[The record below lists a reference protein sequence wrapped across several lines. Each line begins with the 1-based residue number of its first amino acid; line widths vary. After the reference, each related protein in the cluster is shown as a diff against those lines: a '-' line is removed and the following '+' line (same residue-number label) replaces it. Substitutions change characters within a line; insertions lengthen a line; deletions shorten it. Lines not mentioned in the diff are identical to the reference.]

1 MKIIKYL
8 LEFIIVIFLF
18 IFFKLIGRKL
28 SSDLGCK
35 IAKNLG
41 FKFKSK
47 ERTIANIKRA
57 FPTLDTLNEQK
68 YLEEM
73 WCNIGRT
80 FSEYVYLKNF
90 REDSGHIILEGM
102 EILDQIKSTKKPTV
116 FISGHFAN
124 FELMAMELDRNN
136 LNIAAIYRPLNNI
149 FLNPLMEFWRKK
161 YICNFQ
167 IPKKIPGKEGNG
179 TKALLK
185 AVHNKNPLME
195 FWRKKYICNFQ
206 IPKKIPG
213 KEGNGTKAL
222 LKAVHNKSNI
232 AVMVDQAI
240 TQGTKINFF
249 NEPAFTTSIP
259 SQLALKYN
267 YQIIPISIERLDKY
281 YFKMK
286 ILNPI
291 LIDLNNDNEQTIGLK
306 INQEIEKII
315 IANPGQWIWTHN
327 RWKV

>member
-47 ERTIANIKRA
+47 ERTIANIRRA
-57 FPTLDTLNEQK
+57 FPTLDTLNKQK

-185 AVHNKNPLME
+185 AVHNKN
-195 FWRKKYICNFQ
+195 
-206 IPKKIPG
+206 
-213 KEGNGTKAL
+213 
-222 LKAVHNKSNI
+222 NI

-267 YQIIPISIERLDKY
+267 YQIVPISIKRLDKY

-291 LIDLNNDNEQTIGLK
+291 FIDPNNDNEQTIGLK
-306 INQEIEKII
+306 INQEMEKII
-315 IANPGQWIWTHN
+315 LANPGQWIWTHN

>member
-90 REDSGHIILEGM
+90 REDPGHIILEGM

-185 AVHNKNPLME
+185 AVHNKN
-195 FWRKKYICNFQ
+195 
-206 IPKKIPG
+206 
-213 KEGNGTKAL
+213 
-222 LKAVHNKSNI
+222 NI

>member
-1 MKIIKYL
+1 MKIIKYF

-18 IFFKLIGRKL
+18 IFFKIIGRKL

-47 ERTIANIKRA
+47 ERTIANIRRA
-57 FPTLDTLNEQK
+57 FPTLDTLNKQK

-185 AVHNKNPLME
+185 AVHNKN
-195 FWRKKYICNFQ
+195 
-206 IPKKIPG
+206 
-213 KEGNGTKAL
+213 
-222 LKAVHNKSNI
+222 NI

-267 YQIIPISIERLDKY
+267 YQIVPISIKRLDKY

-291 LIDLNNDNEQTIGLK
+291 PIDPNNDNEQTIGVK
-306 INQEIEKII
+306 INQEMEKII
-315 IANPGQWIWTHN
+315 LANPGQWIWTHN

>member
-47 ERTIANIKRA
+47 ERTIANIRRA
-57 FPTLDTLNEQK
+57 FPTLDALNEQK

-90 REDSGHIILEGM
+90 RENSGHIILEGM
-102 EILDQIKSTKKPTV
+102 GILDQIKSTKKPTV

-185 AVHNKNPLME
+185 AVHNKN
-195 FWRKKYICNFQ
+195 
-206 IPKKIPG
+206 
-213 KEGNGTKAL
+213 
-222 LKAVHNKSNI
+222 NI

-267 YQIIPISIERLDKY
+267 YQIVPISIKRLDKY

-291 LIDLNNDNEQTIGLK
+291 LIDPNNDNEQTIGVK
-306 INQEIEKII
+306 INQEMEKII

-327 RWKV
+327 RWKI

>member
-185 AVHNKNPLME
+185 AVHNKN
-195 FWRKKYICNFQ
+195 
-206 IPKKIPG
+206 
-213 KEGNGTKAL
+213 
-222 LKAVHNKSNI
+222 NI

-267 YQIIPISIERLDKY
+267 YQIVPISIKRLDKY

-291 LIDLNNDNEQTIGLK
+291 PIDPNNDNEQTIGVK
-306 INQEIEKII
+306 INQEMEKII
-315 IANPGQWIWTHN
+315 LANPGQWIWTHN

>member
-47 ERTIANIKRA
+47 ERTIANIRRA
-57 FPTLDTLNEQK
+57 FPALDTLNEQK

-185 AVHNKNPLME
+185 AVHNKN
-195 FWRKKYICNFQ
+195 
-206 IPKKIPG
+206 
-213 KEGNGTKAL
+213 
-222 LKAVHNKSNI
+222 NI

-267 YQIIPISIERLDKY
+267 YQIVPISIERLDKY

-291 LIDLNNDNEQTIGLK
+291 PIDPNNDNEQTIGVK
-306 INQEIEKII
+306 INQEMEKII
-315 IANPGQWIWTHN
+315 LANPGQWIWTHN

>member
-47 ERTIANIKRA
+47 ERTIANIRRA

-185 AVHNKNPLME
+185 AVHNKN
-195 FWRKKYICNFQ
+195 
-206 IPKKIPG
+206 
-213 KEGNGTKAL
+213 
-222 LKAVHNKSNI
+222 NI

-267 YQIIPISIERLDKY
+267 YQIVPISIKRLDKY

>member
-1 MKIIKYL
+1 MKIIKYF

-28 SSDLGCK
+28 SSDLSCK

-47 ERTIANIKRA
+47 ERTIANIRKV
-57 FPTLDTLNEQK
+57 FPTLDALKEQK

-90 REDSGHIILEGM
+90 REDSGHIILEDV
-102 EILDQIKSTKKPTV
+102 EILDQIKSTRKPTV

-167 IPKKIPGKEGNG
+167 IPKKIPGKKGNG

-185 AVHNKNPLME
+185 AVYNKN
-195 FWRKKYICNFQ
+195 
-206 IPKKIPG
+206 
-213 KEGNGTKAL
+213 
-222 LKAVHNKSNI
+222 NI

-267 YQIIPISIERLDKY
+267 YQIVPISIERLDKY

-291 LIDLNNDNEQTIGLK
+291 FIDPNNDNEQTIGLK

-315 IANPGQWIWTHN
+315 LANPGQWIWTHN

>member
-47 ERTIANIKRA
+47 ERTIANIRRA
-57 FPTLDTLNEQK
+57 FPTLDTLNKQK

-136 LNIAAIYRPLNNI
+136 LNIAAIYRPLNNT

-167 IPKKIPGKEGNG
+167 IPKKIPGKKGNG

-185 AVHNKNPLME
+185 AVYNKN
-195 FWRKKYICNFQ
+195 
-206 IPKKIPG
+206 
-213 KEGNGTKAL
+213 
-222 LKAVHNKSNI
+222 NI

-267 YQIIPISIERLDKY
+267 YQIVPISIERLNKY

-291 LIDLNNDNEQTIGLK
+291 VIDPNNDNEQTIGVK
-306 INQEIEKII
+306 INQEMEKII
-315 IANPGQWIWTHN
+315 LANPGQWIWTHN

>member
-18 IFFKLIGRKL
+18 IFFKIIGRKL

-68 YLEEM
+68 HLEEM

-185 AVHNKNPLME
+185 AVHNKN
-195 FWRKKYICNFQ
+195 
-206 IPKKIPG
+206 
-213 KEGNGTKAL
+213 
-222 LKAVHNKSNI
+222 NI

-267 YQIIPISIERLDKY
+267 YQIVPISIKRLDKY

-291 LIDLNNDNEQTIGLK
+291 PIDPNNDNEQTIGVK
-306 INQEIEKII
+306 INQEMEKII
-315 IANPGQWIWTHN
+315 LANPGQWIWTHN

>member
-1 MKIIKYL
+1 MKIIKYF

-47 ERTIANIKRA
+47 ERTIANIRRA
-57 FPTLDTLNEQK
+57 FPTLDTLNKQK

-185 AVHNKNPLME
+185 AVHNKN
-195 FWRKKYICNFQ
+195 
-206 IPKKIPG
+206 
-213 KEGNGTKAL
+213 
-222 LKAVHNKSNI
+222 NI

-267 YQIIPISIERLDKY
+267 YQIVPISIKRLDKY

-291 LIDLNNDNEQTIGLK
+291 PIDPNNDNEQTIGVK
-306 INQEIEKII
+306 INQEMEKII
-315 IANPGQWIWTHN
+315 LANPGQWIWTHN